1 MKDFQHRMY
10 LYIDI
15 IRNDPPIVTIIAY
28 LPNFQSKG
36 GHLVFNFFFFSG
48 ILTFGNKNNVSDAQ

>member
-15 IRNDPPIVTIIAY
+15 IRNDPPIVAIIAY
-28 LPNFQSKG
+28 LPNFQSNG
-36 GHLVFNFFFFSG
+36 GHLVFNLFFFRG